1 MRRQLAALLL
11 AAVVP
16 VYVGLV
22 TDPGE
27 DRLTVAWLRG
37 AAIIGIA
44 ATVAAAVETLGEP
57 DARP

>member
-16 VYVGLV
+16 VYVGRAI
-22 TDPGE
+22 DPCE

-37 AAIIGIA
+37 AAVIAIA
-44 ATVAAAVETLGEP
+44 ATVAAAVETVGEP